1 MNNNFSVCEFHN
13 YIYYVISSLFPSL
26 SLRDNNIEECGLEM
40 YFAQD
45 YEVLG
50 VVKNH
55 ELIDGGSEKL
65 VTEENKLMY
74 IE

>member
-1 MNNNFSVCEFHN
+1 MMCSL
-13 YIYYVISSLFPSL
+13 YYFLFVSFSL
-26 SLRDNNIEECGLEM
+26 SLRDNDIEECGLEM

-55 ELIDGGSEKL
+55 ELIEGGSEVL
-65 VTEENKLMY
+65 VTEENKHDY